1 VTTDFWL
8 TLALVLWKIF
18 HGLVVP
24 MAVIY
29 LAGLGIVWLLKKGGM
44 IDL

>member
-1 VTTDFWL
+1 VTADFWL
-8 TLALVLWKIF
+8 TLGAVLWKITT
-18 HGLVVP
+18 GVLIP

-29 LAGLGIVWLLKKGGM
+29 LVGLGIVWLLKKGGM